1 MMVVSGPMVS
11 STTEGAEVT
20 LAAMDEYSRANIG
33 KKTYDFVR
41 RAMRNPEYRKLI
53 EKKEA
58 ELRAAGYFD

>member
-1 MMVVSGPMVS
+1 MMVKSGPMVC

-20 LAAMDEYSRANIG
+20 LAEMDVYSRANIG
-33 KKTYDFVR
+33 RKTYEFVR
-41 RAMRNPEYRKLI
+41 RVMRNPEYRVLI